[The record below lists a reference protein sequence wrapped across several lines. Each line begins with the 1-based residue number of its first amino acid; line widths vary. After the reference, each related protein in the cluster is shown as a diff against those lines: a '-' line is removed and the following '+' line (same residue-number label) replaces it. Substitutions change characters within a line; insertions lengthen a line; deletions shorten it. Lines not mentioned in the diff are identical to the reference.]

1 MFFIFFIVF
10 CLNPE
15 QIKLKLK
22 HQVIMSLS
30 KCTRLF
36 SLVTRQQQLK
46 LTSANSLRILAVPRR
61 FLFNK
66 SSKTNDEE
74 NLFVVEKNGP
84 KSGKR
89 KLSRAQF
96 YSAVFISS
104 TIVLGTFVL
113 FKWQLKDLLA
123 KEDDAKT
130 EVRI

>member
-1 MFFIFFIVF
+1 
-10 CLNPE
+10 
-15 QIKLKLK
+15 
-22 HQVIMSLS
+22 MSLS

-36 SLVTRQQQLK
+36 SLVIRQQHQHK

-66 SSKTNDEE
+66 SSKANDEE

-84 KSGKR
+84 KTGKQ

-104 TIVLGTFVL
+104 TVVLGTFVL

>member
-1 MFFIFFIVF
+1 MF